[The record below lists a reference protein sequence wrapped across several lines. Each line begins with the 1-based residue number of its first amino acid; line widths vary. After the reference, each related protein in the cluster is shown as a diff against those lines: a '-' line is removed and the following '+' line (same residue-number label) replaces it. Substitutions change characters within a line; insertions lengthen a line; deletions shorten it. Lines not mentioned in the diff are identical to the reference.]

1 MPFHALPEETMV
13 QKLFCLFVA
22 FFLSAAASAGTA
34 INATPEGIALGGY
47 DPVAYFT
54 KKAPTKGDPQYV
66 HEWSGAKWYFASAE
80 HRDLFKE
87 TPEKYAP
94 QYGGHCAYAVGA
106 RGSISRKAPTGEYW
120 EMYRG
125 KVYLFPD
132 AKSGSDWYAR
142 GQVRMIEWGDEAWP
156 ALKARL
162 EAR

>member
-1 MPFHALPEETMV
+1 MI
-13 QKLFCLFVA
+13 QKFVCIAFAFLF
-22 FFLSAAASAGTA
+22 SAAASAGTA
-34 INATPEGIALGGY
+34 INTSAEGVALGGY

-54 KKAPTKGDPQYV
+54 KKAATKGTAQFS
-66 HEWSGAKWYFASAE
+66 HEWAGAKWHFASAE
-80 HRDLFKE
+80 HRELFKAA
-87 TPEKYAP
+87 PEKYAP

-106 RGSISRKAPTGEYW
+106 RGSISRKSPTGEYW
-120 EMYRG
+120 EAYNG

-142 GQVRMIEWGDEAWP
+142 GQTRMIEWGDEAWP